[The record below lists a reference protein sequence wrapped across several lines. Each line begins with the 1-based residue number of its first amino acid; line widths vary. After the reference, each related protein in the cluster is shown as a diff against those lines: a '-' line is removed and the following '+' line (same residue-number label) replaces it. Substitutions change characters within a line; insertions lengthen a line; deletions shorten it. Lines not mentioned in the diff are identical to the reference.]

1 MKRLNECSCGCGGN
15 GGCNDNDSNYM
26 FFGNLKTIKKYVD
39 ALLELDPNQVQEI
52 LSDGHDWAA
61 DHIATSKDDIQ
72 EVGDFLMNEM
82 HHDAE
87 QDSYNM
93 QQPQFVPVDFKN
105 HLKKLMPERIEKT
118 EAGIYLPEKLRDR
131 YITGSILATGDDV
144 NQVEHNCKVVFEKS
158 LARETVIMGES
169 LFIIKENQILY
180 KLV

>member
-1 MKRLNECSCGCGGN
+1 MKQLNECSCGCGGN

-39 ALLELDPNQVQEI
+39 ALLQLDQKHVQEI

-61 DHIATSKDDIQ
+61 DHVATSKDDIQ

-82 HHDAE
+82 QHDSNM
-87 QDSYNM
+87 DSYNM

-118 EAGIYLPEKLRDR
+118 EAGYFATTE
-131 YITGSILATGDDV
+131 TGKRLSKQAKSKKAALA
-144 NQVEHNCKVVFEKS
+144 QLAAVEISKHKNK
-158 LARETVIMGES
+158 
-169 LFIIKENQILY
+169 
-180 KLV
+180 

>member
-15 GGCNDNDSNYM
+15 GGCDDNNSNYM

-39 ALLELDPNQVQEI
+39 ALLAMNPDQVQEI

-82 HHDAE
+82 HRGSE

-93 QQPQFVPVDFKN
+93 QQPQFVPANFKN
-105 HLKKLMPERIEKT
+105 HLKQLMPERIEKT
-118 EAGIYLPEKLRDR
+118 ESGYFATTE
-131 YITGSILATGDDV
+131 TGRRLSKKPKSKKSALA
-144 NQVEHNCKVVFEKS
+144 QLAAVEISKHKRGK
-158 LARETVIMGES
+158 
-169 LFIIKENQILY
+169 
-180 KLV
+180 